1 MSGFSAPMPTMA
13 PLVRMDTMGE
23 SDETDLE
30 RKARYLQYEC
40 SYNANTHKGWTWG
53 DLVMKDYDHFAY
65 LMGNHVPLGSTTYS
79 TLRSELK
86 IVDQTMTDKSV
97 RFQDTEDGKRVQTEK
112 YLDLVCTHKGRMGGK
127 TWRDILNKDYD
138 YFLWAVGNSM
148 GRDTRTFNVF
158 LQCLKPPDIKRVLET
173 EKGKLVVA
181 SLSGRNVI
189 KKAAA

>member
-1 MSGFSAPMPTMA
+1 MSGFDAPMPTMA
-13 PLVRMDTMGE
+13 PLVRMDTMSE
-23 SDETDLE
+23 RDETDLE

-86 IVDQTMTDKSV
+86 IVDQTMADKSV

-112 YLDLVCTHKGRMGGK
+112 YLDLVCSHKGRMGGK

-158 LQCLKPPDIKRVLET
+158 LQCLRETDIKRVLET
-173 EKGKLVVA
+173 EKGKVIVQK
-181 SLSGRNVI
+181 SI